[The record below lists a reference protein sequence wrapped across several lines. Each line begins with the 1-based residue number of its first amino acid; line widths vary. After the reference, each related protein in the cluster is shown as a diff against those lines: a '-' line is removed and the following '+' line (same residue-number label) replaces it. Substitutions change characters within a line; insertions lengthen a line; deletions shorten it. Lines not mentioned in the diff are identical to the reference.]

1 MANELG
7 GPLGGSIS
15 DHHMRKRVF
24 ATWPAGAR
32 APEQDVYRARRIL
45 ARFSRVQANGSVCMT
60 GRFSGFGSFVARRI
74 SGPRLAMSPTNRMLL
89 PTNNMTAV
97 VTTVAPRLTPR
108 MRSWIVGLVSAFSIS
123 GQAI

>member
-1 MANELG
+1 
-7 GPLGGSIS
+7 
-15 DHHMRKRVF
+15 
-24 ATWPAGAR
+24 
-32 APEQDVYRARRIL
+32 
-45 ARFSRVQANGSVCMT
+45 
-60 GRFSGFGSFVARRI
+60 
-74 SGPRLAMSPTNRMLL
+74 MSPTNRMLL